1 MTDAVVAN
9 AALLSAVEIGLGS
22 FLHAFHVPM
31 AGHFLSLNQGL
42 LLSRAAL
49 GTQAKALPLET
60 SNISAVLKSLSPA
73 GKKLTPMLA
82 ISAQGAWLSLGIG
95 LFGLNPI
102 GLSIGMILLGLWA
115 FVQPL
120 AITYLLFGNNLV
132 NAVKALFAGL
142 EKSFGISIEVTWTL
156 VAILV
161 GIKVLLSLAVVV
173 AAYRIPETSYDRYLA
188 SLLRFRKERAKPSE
202 GHPAW
207 LAVRDL
213 LNPLFV
219 LSLILLLAF
228 FLWADSPK
236 SVVLWGLFRPIAGG
250 FLLFFLFR
258 VLPLEKL
265 FGRETTVHRALSTL
279 RQM

>member
-1 MTDAVVAN
+1 VTDAVVAN

-22 FLHAFHVPM
+22 FLHAFHIPM

-49 GTQAKALPLET
+49 RTKAKALPLES

-82 ISAQGAWLSLGIG
+82 ISAQGGWLSLGIG

-102 GLSIGMILLGLWA
+102 GLSIGMLFLGLWA
-115 FVQPL
+115 FLQPL
-120 AITYLLFGNNLV
+120 AIAYLLFGNNLIE
-132 NAVKALFAGL
+132 ALKALVEGL
-142 EKSFGISIEVTWTL
+142 EKSFGVSFELTWKL
-156 VAILV
+156 VAVLV
-161 GIKVLLSLAVVV
+161 GAKIVLSLVIV
-173 AAYRIPETSYDRYLA
+173 ALAYRIPETSYDRYLA
-188 SLLRFRKERAKPSE
+188 ALLKFRRERARPVE

-207 LAVRDL
+207 LALKDL
-213 LNPLFV
+213 LNPLF
-219 LSLILLLAF
+219 LFSLLLTIAF

-258 VLPLEKL
+258 VLPVERL
-265 FGRETTVHRALSTL
+265 FSRKTMVHRTLSAL